1 MERIPLDVIINHIIP
16 YTYHIQSNILL
27 EDIKSYYTIK
37 EILLDEKHLI
47 NIIKHD
53 ILAVFYD
60 NRSKLY
66 AVLDRHFQMKM
77 KNMDYNTIYDLP
89 NNKRFNIL
97 FGLFT
102 KEERIHFLEYMFR
115 DNGFWIIK

>member
-37 EILLDEKHLI
+37 EILLDEKHLT

-60 NRSKLY
+60 NRSKLS
-66 AVLDRHFQMKM
+66 AILHRHFQMKM
-77 KNMDYNTIYDLP
+77 KKMDYNIIYDLP

-102 KEERIHFLEYMFR
+102 KEERIYFLDYMFR
-115 DNGFWIIK
+115 DNSIWIIK